1 MIYNLVTNG
10 LKYMFAYAKNDDV
23 GIDAQGCKSSGDSLT
38 HNVLVRHMFTSL
50 NVKADKILIFKQ
62 RRIEERAIIYQ
73 DSNYAPLALADFS
86 IINYQKIII
95 T

>member
-1 MIYNLVTNG
+1 
-10 LKYMFAYAKNDDV
+10 
-23 GIDAQGCKSSGDSLT
+23 
-38 HNVLVRHMFTSL
+38 MFTSL

-86 IINYQKIII
+86 FINYQKIII